1 MGDYYHMV
9 STVKILWVSRE
20 DLINLGWYMGFQ
32 YCASSVGAS
41 IDPVKG
47 GVDIGYENIL
57 RQIREAD
64 CYIVSLEDC
73 VRLEQIRAVL
83 VEEIRSKQKRCLVL
97 AINELNPFLAEF
109 DITMMPIRFFS
120 YADSVTEDPRK
131 FVISAECQDLA
142 VQTSLL
148 DGVRDIGVESP
159 QMVSYQEEATSLL
172 RCEETVDAIDEG
184 DLLVDLQPR
193 YNTFASIWPVTG
205 LFDKSGGVIAI
216 GAGGFNDPSLNQL
229 GDYSPGIIQNFQLLQ
244 NTLKWLKKEL
254 PPPNFSLQGSQ
265 LVHNIE
271 VSLHDIVTI
280 RLQQQLGEKDWWNK
294 GVPLEVRRRAADKK
308 EQDNNSI
315 KEKTAYFDLLDYKKV
330 IEKNWNLCFKPL
342 FEKPGKG
349 KDKSLSWFTELNKIR
364 IKIAHSTKQR
374 YSPLTED
381 ECKFLRRRLD
391 FLNQLSNRLRQ

>member
-1 MGDYYHMV
+1 M
-9 STVKILWVSRE
+9 KILWVSLE
-20 DLINLGWYMGFQ
+20 DLIDLGRYMGFQ

-41 IDPVKG
+41 IDPVKRAG
-47 GVDIGYENIL
+47 MDNIV

-64 CYIVSLEDC
+64 CYIVSFEDC
-73 VRLEQIRAVL
+73 VREEQIRTVL

-97 AINELNPFLAEF
+97 PDFVTADNELNLFLAEF

-120 YADSVTEDPRK
+120 HDYSVTGHPRNLI
-131 FVISAECQDLA
+131 VSAECQDLA

-216 GAGGFNDPSLNQL
+216 GAGGFCDPSLNQL

-254 PPPNFSLQGSQ
+254 PPPNFSLQGGQ
-265 LVHNIE
+265 LAHNIE

-280 RLQQQLGEKDWWNK
+280 RLQQHFGVEDWWTK
-294 GVPLEVRRRAADKK
+294 GIP
-308 EQDNNSI
+308 
-315 KEKTAYFDLLDYKKV
+315 
-330 IEKNWNLCFKPL
+330 
-342 FEKPGKG
+342 
-349 KDKSLSWFTELNKIR
+349 
-364 IKIAHSTKQR
+364 
-374 YSPLTED
+374 
-381 ECKFLRRRLD
+381 
-391 FLNQLSNRLRQ
+391 